1 MRRTSRS
8 APVASAAD
16 NAGAFAKG
24 APVLQCAM
32 YEIELK
38 AHVEDHRAVAR
49 TLDSFAEYIGALTK
63 RDTYYRLPLA
73 CVPTG
78 TEAAS
83 SKRADAKAHSENT
96 EVQTHIGCRI
106 RKTVY
111 EKTGETK
118 ITFTYKR
125 KELRKDTEGIA
136 IEVNDEKECTL
147 SETDAIESFIKDS
160 GGSISHVKEKIIKEW
175 YAETE
180 AGKAHIELCTVPPLG
195 DFLEI
200 EVLAKD
206 DAHTEDA
213 KRAIVSIYK
222 NCGIDESAIE
232 SRYYS
237 DMLDEAN
244 ERKTTDAG
252 TRKPHTANDNK
263 SQAANDDKLQTVAHV
278 G

>member
-1 MRRTSRS
+1 
-8 APVASAAD
+8 
-16 NAGAFAKG
+16 
-24 APVLQCAM
+24 M

-38 AHVEDHRAVAR
+38 AHVENRREVAR
-49 TLDSFAEYIGALTK
+49 ALDSFAEYSGALTK
-63 RDTYYRLPLA
+63 RDTYYRLPLV

-78 TEAAS
+78 TETSS
-83 SKRADAKAHSENT
+83 SKRADVKVYAEEQS
-96 EVQTHIGCRI
+96 HIGCRI

-125 KELRKDTEGIA
+125 KGLRKDADGIA

-147 SETDAIESFIKDS
+147 SDTDAIESFIKDA
-160 GGSISHVKEKIIKEW
+160 GGGISHVKEKIIKEW

-180 AGKAHIELCTVPPLG
+180 AGAAHIELCTVPPLG

-206 DAHTEDA
+206 DAHTENA
-213 KRAIVSIYK
+213 KRAIMSIFK
-222 NCGIDESAIE
+222 NCGIDENAIE

-237 DMLDEAN
+237 DMLDEKARAN
-244 ERKTTDAG
+244 
-252 TRKPHTANDNK
+252 TA
-263 SQAANDDKLQTVAHV
+263 S
-278 G
+278 GG

>member
-1 MRRTSRS
+1 
-8 APVASAAD
+8 
-16 NAGAFAKG
+16 
-24 APVLQCAM
+24 M

-38 AHVEDHRAVAR
+38 AHVEDRGEVAR
-49 TLDSFAEYIGALTK
+49 ALDSFAEYSGALTK

-73 CVPTG
+73 CVPTD
-78 TEAAS
+78 TERSS
-83 SKRADAKAHSENT
+83 SKRADIKEHSENT
-96 EVQTHIGCRI
+96 AVQGHIGCRI

-125 KELRKDTEGIA
+125 KELRKDADGIA
-136 IEVNDEKECTL
+136 VEVNDEKECTL
-147 SETDAIESFIKDS
+147 SETDAIESFIKDA
-160 GGSISHVKEKIIKEW
+160 GGGISHVKEKIIKEW

-206 DAHTEDA
+206 DTHAQNA
-213 KRAIVSIYK
+213 KRAIMSIFK

-237 DMLDEAN
+237 DMLAEERARTEAASGKQN
-244 ERKTTDAG
+244 A
-252 TRKPHTANDNK
+252 
-263 SQAANDDKLQTVAHV
+263 DDKLCVFPHV
-278 G
+278 KI

>member
-1 MRRTSRS
+1 M
-8 APVASAAD
+8 
-16 NAGAFAKG
+16 
-24 APVLQCAM
+24 LQCAM

-38 AHVEDHRAVAR
+38 AHVEDHRVVAR

-63 RDTYYRLPLA
+63 HDTYYRLPLA

-111 EKTGETK
+111 EKTGEPK

-125 KELRKDTEGIA
+125 KELRKDADGIA

-213 KRAIVSIYK
+213 KRAILSIFK
-222 NCGIDESAIE
+222 KCGIDESAIE
-232 SRYYS
+232 SRYYN
-237 DMLDEAN
+237 DMIDEAN
-244 ERKTTDAG
+244 ERKTTDVG
-252 TRKPHTANDNK
+252 TRKPQAVSASGGQKSRAAGAPPDK
-263 SQAANDDKLQTVAHV
+263 SQAANDDKSQTVAHV

>member
-1 MRRTSRS
+1 
-8 APVASAAD
+8 
-16 NAGAFAKG
+16 
-24 APVLQCAM
+24 M

-38 AHVEDHRAVAR
+38 AHVEDRRAVAR

-73 CVPTG
+73 CVPAD
-78 TEAAS
+78 TERS
-83 SKRADAKAHSENT
+83 PSKRTDAKVRSENA
-96 EVQTHIGCRI
+96 EKKTHIGCRI

-111 EKTGETK
+111 EKTGEPK

-125 KELRKDTEGIA
+125 KELRKDADGIA

-147 SETDAIESFIKDS
+147 SETDAIESFIKDA
-160 GGSISHVKEKIIKEW
+160 GGRISHVKEKIIKEW
-175 YAETE
+175 YVETE

-206 DAHTEDA
+206 DTHTKNV
-213 KRAIVSIYK
+213 KRAIMSIFK

-237 DMLDEAN
+237 DMLDEKARAN
-244 ERKTTDAG
+244 
-252 TRKPHTANDNK
+252 TASGKQN
-263 SQAANDDKLQTVAHV
+263 ADDTLC
-278 G
+278 

>member
-1 MRRTSRS
+1 
-8 APVASAAD
+8 
-16 NAGAFAKG
+16 
-24 APVLQCAM
+24 M

-38 AHVEDHRAVAR
+38 AHVEDRGEVTRA
-49 TLDSFAEYIGALTK
+49 LDSFAEYTGMLTK
-63 RDTYYRLPLA
+63 RDTYYRLPRIA
-73 CVPTG
+73 PTD
-78 TEAAS
+78 TERSS
-83 SKRADAKAHSENT
+83 SKRADIKVHSENT
-96 EVQTHIGCRI
+96 AVQGHIGCRI

-125 KELRKDTEGIA
+125 KELRKDADGIA
-136 IEVNDEKECTL
+136 VEVNDEKECTL
-147 SETDAIESFIKDS
+147 SETDAIESFIKDA
-160 GGSISHVKEKIIKEW
+160 GGGISHVKEKIIKEW

-206 DAHTEDA
+206 DTHTKNA
-213 KRAIVSIYK
+213 KRAIMSIFK

-237 DMLDEAN
+237 DMLAEERARTEAASGKQN
-244 ERKTTDAG
+244 A
-252 TRKPHTANDNK
+252 
-263 SQAANDDKLQTVAHV
+263 DDKLC
-278 G
+278 

>member
-1 MRRTSRS
+1 
-8 APVASAAD
+8 
-16 NAGAFAKG
+16 
-24 APVLQCAM
+24 M

-38 AHVEDHRAVAR
+38 AHVKDRIAVAHA
-49 TLDSFAEYIGALTK
+49 LDIFARYAGSLTK
-63 RDTYYRLPLA
+63 RDTYYRLSRITA
-73 CVPTG
+73 AD
-78 TEAAS
+78 TEVSS
-83 SKRADAKAHSENT
+83 SKRTDAKVHSENT
-96 EVQTHIGCRI
+96 AVQDHIGCRI
-106 RKTVY
+106 RKTVF

-125 KELRKDTEGIA
+125 KELRKDESGIA
-136 IEVNDEKECTL
+136 IEVNDEKECLL
-147 SETDAIESFIKDS
+147 SDSDAIESFIKDS
-160 GGSISHVKEKIIKEW
+160 GGVISHIKEKIIKEW

-180 AGKAHIELCTVPPLG
+180 AGETHIELCTVPPLG

-213 KRAIVSIYK
+213 KRAILSIFK
-222 NCGIDESAIE
+222 KCGIDESALE

-252 TRKPHTANDNK
+252 TRKPHTV
-263 SQAANDDKLQTVAHV
+263 TCPR
-278 G
+278 

>member
-1 MRRTSRS
+1 
-8 APVASAAD
+8 
-16 NAGAFAKG
+16 
-24 APVLQCAM
+24 M

-38 AHVEDHRAVAR
+38 AHVEDSREVAS

-111 EKTGETK
+111 EKTGEPK

-125 KELRKDTEGIA
+125 KELRKDADGIA

-147 SETDAIESFIKDS
+147 SETDAIESFIKDA

-206 DAHTEDA
+206 DAHTENA
-213 KRAIVSIYK
+213 KRAILSIFK
-222 NCGIDESAIE
+222 NCSIDESAIE
-232 SRYYS
+232 RRYYS

-263 SQAANDDKLQTVAHV
+263 SHTVTCPR
-278 G
+278 

>member
-1 MRRTSRS
+1 
-8 APVASAAD
+8 
-16 NAGAFAKG
+16 
-24 APVLQCAM
+24 M

-38 AHVEDHRAVAR
+38 AHVENRREVAR
-49 TLDSFAEYIGALTK
+49 ALDSFAEYSGALTK
-63 RDTYYRLPLA
+63 RDTYYRLPLV

-78 TEAAS
+78 TETSS
-83 SKRADAKAHSENT
+83 SKRADIKVYAEEQS
-96 EVQTHIGCRI
+96 HIGCRI

-125 KELRKDTEGIA
+125 KGLRKDADGIA

-147 SETDAIESFIKDS
+147 SETDAIESFIKDA
-160 GGSISHVKEKIIKEW
+160 GGGISHVKEKIIKEW

-206 DAHTEDA
+206 DTHTKNA
-213 KRAIVSIYK
+213 KRAIMSIFK
-222 NCGIDESAIE
+222 NCGIDENAIE

-237 DMLDEAN
+237 DMLDEKARAN
-244 ERKTTDAG
+244 
-252 TRKPHTANDNK
+252 TASGKQN
-263 SQAANDDKLQTVAHV
+263 ADDTLC
-278 G
+278 

>member
-1 MRRTSRS
+1 
-8 APVASAAD
+8 
-16 NAGAFAKG
+16 
-24 APVLQCAM
+24 M

-38 AHVEDHRAVAR
+38 AHVEDRREVAR

-125 KELRKDTEGIA
+125 KELRKDADGIA

-160 GGSISHVKEKIIKEW
+160 GGGISHIKEKIIKVTKLVA
-175 YAETE
+175 YIRRIFLFISSVLNSFNFFPIVGFCTTFPKYE
-180 AGKAHIELCTVPPLG
+180 AAPP
-195 DFLEI
+195 
-200 EVLAKD
+200 
-206 DAHTEDA
+206 
-213 KRAIVSIYK
+213 
-222 NCGIDESAIE
+222 N
-232 SRYYS
+232 
-237 DMLDEAN
+237 
-244 ERKTTDAG
+244 
-252 TRKPHTANDNK
+252 
-263 SQAANDDKLQTVAHV
+263 
-278 G
+278 

>member
-1 MRRTSRS
+1 
-8 APVASAAD
+8 
-16 NAGAFAKG
+16 
-24 APVLQCAM
+24 M

-38 AHVEDHRAVAR
+38 AHVEDRGEVTRA
-49 TLDSFAEYIGALTK
+49 LDSFAEYTGMLTK
-63 RDTYYRLPLA
+63 RDTYYRLPRI
-73 CVPTG
+73 VPTD
-78 TEAAS
+78 AAVSS
-83 SKRADAKAHSENT
+83 SKHTDKKAYAEEQS
-96 EVQTHIGCRI
+96 HIGCRI

-125 KELRKDTEGIA
+125 KELRKDADGIA
-136 IEVNDEKECTL
+136 VEVNDEKECTL
-147 SETDAIESFIKDS
+147 SETDAIESFIKDA
-160 GGSISHVKEKIIKEW
+160 GGGISHVKEKIIKEW

-206 DAHTEDA
+206 DAQTESA
-213 KRAIVSIYK
+213 KRAILSIFK

-237 DMLDEAN
+237 DMLAEERARTEAASGKQN
-244 ERKTTDAG
+244 A
-252 TRKPHTANDNK
+252 
-263 SQAANDDKLQTVAHV
+263 DDMLC
-278 G
+278 

>member
-1 MRRTSRS
+1 
-8 APVASAAD
+8 
-16 NAGAFAKG
+16 
-24 APVLQCAM
+24 M

-38 AHVEDHRAVAR
+38 AHVEDRRAVAR
-49 TLDSFAEYIGALTK
+49 TLDSFAEYTGALTK

-73 CVPTG
+73 CVPAD
-78 TEAAS
+78 TERS
-83 SKRADAKAHSENT
+83 PSKRTDAKVRSENA
-96 EVQTHIGCRI
+96 EKKTHVGCRI
-106 RKTVY
+106 RKTVF

-125 KELRKDTEGIA
+125 KELRKDADGIA

-147 SETDAIESFIKDS
+147 SETDAIESFIKDA
-160 GGSISHVKEKIIKEW
+160 GGGISHVKEKIIKEW

-180 AGKAHIELCTVPPLG
+180 AGAAHIELCSVAPLG

-213 KRAIVSIYK
+213 KRAILSIFK

-237 DMLDEAN
+237 DMLDEKARAN
-244 ERKTTDAG
+244 
-252 TRKPHTANDNK
+252 TA
-263 SQAANDDKLQTVAHV
+263 S
-278 G
+278 GG